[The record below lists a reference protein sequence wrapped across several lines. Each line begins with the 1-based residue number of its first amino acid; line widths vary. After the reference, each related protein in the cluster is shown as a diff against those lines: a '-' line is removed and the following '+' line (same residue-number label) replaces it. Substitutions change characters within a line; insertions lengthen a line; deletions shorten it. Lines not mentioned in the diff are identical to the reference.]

1 MPVAALLASALLAVP
16 WPAPERVAEWEAFR
30 ARFVTE
36 DGRVT
41 DPANGGISHSEGQAY
56 ALLVTATLGLR
67 GDFDRI
73 WAWTRTHLQVREDAL
88 LAWRWDPSVAG
99 ITDANNA
106 TDGDLV
112 AAWALTRA
120 ARRWPT
126 GSYQREAGRI
136 LDAIEHRLVP
146 ATPFGPVLKPGVEGF
161 DTPEGLVVN
170 LSYWVFP
177 ALEEIAL
184 ARPGGPW
191 RRLARTG
198 RDLLDRARFGERG
211 LPPDWAILAHAVT
224 PAPDRPPRFGYDAL
238 RIPLYACWGGVRA
251 RPVLEAIG
259 QAWSTPG
266 PPAWFDLETEETAD
280 WPLGPGGQAVRT
292 LLGRCLKR
300 EREPDP
306 GSPAEGDYYDAILA
320 LLAGLAHDEDRG

>member
-1 MPVAALLASALLAVP
+1 MPAAAFLAAALLAAP
-16 WPAPERVAEWEAFR
+16 WPAPERVAEWDAFS

-36 DGRVT
+36 DGRVL

-56 ALLVTATLGLR
+56 AMLVTATLGLR
-67 GDFDRI
+67 GDFDRV

-88 LAWRWDPSVAG
+88 LAWRWDPAADGV
-99 ITDANNA
+99 TDANNA

-126 GSYQREAGRI
+126 GGYQREAGKI
-136 LDAIEHRLVP
+136 LDAIQDRLVR
-146 ATPFGPVLKPGVEGF
+146 ATSLGPVLIPGNEGF
-161 DTPEGLVVN
+161 DTPEGPVVN

-177 ALEEIAL
+177 ALDELGL

-198 RDLLDRARFGERG
+198 ADLVNRARFGERG
-211 LPPDWAILAHAVT
+211 LPPDWAILAREVA
-224 PAPDRPPRFGYDAL
+224 PAPGRPPRFGYDAL

-251 RPVLEAIG
+251 RPVLAAVDR
-259 QAWSTPG
+259 AWSTAA
-266 PPAWFDLETEETAD
+266 PPAWFDLEERDTAD
-280 WPLGPGGQAVRT
+280 WPLGPGGEAVRA
-292 LLGRCLKR
+292 LLGSCLG
-300 EREPDP
+300 REP
-306 GSPAEGDYYDAILA
+306 GTARSVPAASEYYDAILV
-320 LLAGLAHDEDRG
+320 LLAGLARDEARG